1 MSWNKK
7 YILHSESEERV
18 NQFHFSNV
26 QILALLMV
34 CLFILGSFLLVGAD
48 YVSKT
53 LYDKRLREFKA
64 NYNSVVLNLD
74 VIQSRLKELDK
85 QILEI
90 EEKDKAVRTYAGMPE
105 IDIDIKKLGVG
116 GVKSRDSKMLNN
128 LAPAVSR
135 EISDL
140 HLDIEKLSRQVNF
153 ELASYETIYNKV
165 KGDID
170 RIRHIPSI
178 RPVAGGYLNSSFGY
192 RQDPIDAVRRFHQG
206 QDFSVPTGTPIFAP
220 ADGIVKRAYYIG
232 GFGNHIKLDHASG
245 YSTTFA
251 HLSKIF
257 VRHGQKVK
265 RGDVIGETGNTGR
278 STAPHLHYEV
288 RKDGVAVNPVNFYY
302 GDLDTEEFNAML
314 DAANRENQ
322 SLD

>member
-7 YILHSESEERV
+7 YILHSESEETV
-18 NQFHFSNV
+18 KQLHFSNV
-26 QILALLMV
+26 QIIGLVTAS
-34 CLFILGSFLLVGAD
+34 LFILGSFLLIGAD
-48 YVSKT
+48 YASKT

-64 NYNSVVLNLD
+64 NYNSVTVNIEA
-74 VIQSRLKELDK
+74 IQNRLKELDN
-85 QILEI
+85 QILDI
-90 EEKDKAVRTYAGMPE
+90 EEKDKAVRAYAGMPE

-116 GVKSRDSKMLNN
+116 GVDSRDTKILNN
-128 LAPAVSR
+128 LAPAVSK
-135 EISDL
+135 EISEL
-140 HLDIEKLSRQVNF
+140 HIDIEKLSRQVNF
-153 ELASYETIYNKV
+153 ELASYETIYEKV
-165 KGDID
+165 KNDID

-178 RPVAGGYLNSSFGY
+178 RPVAGGFLNSSFGY

-220 ADGIVKRAYYIG
+220 ADGVVKRAYYIG

-257 VRHGQKVK
+257 VRHGQKVN
-265 RGDVIGETGNTGR
+265 RGDIIGETGNTGR

-288 RKDGVAVNPVNFYY
+288 HYRGTPKNPADFFFTQVKN
-302 GDLDTEEFNAML
+302 
-314 DAANRENQ
+314 
-322 SLD
+322 

>member
-7 YILHSESEERV
+7 YILHSETEEKV
-18 NQFHFSNV
+18 NQLHFNNI
-26 QILALLMV
+26 QIVGLLVVALV
-34 CLFILGSFLLVGAD
+34 ILGSFLLVSAD

-64 NYNSVVLNLD
+64 NYNSVALNID
-74 VIQSRLKELDK
+74 AIQNRLEELDK
-85 QILEI
+85 QILDI
-90 EEKDKAVRTYAGMPE
+90 EKKDKAVRSYAGMPE
-105 IDIDIKKLGVG
+105 IDVDIKKLGVG
-116 GVKSRDSKMLNN
+116 GVDYKDTKILNN
-128 LAPAVSR
+128 LAPAVSN
-135 EISDL
+135 EISQL

-153 ELASYETIYNKV
+153 ELVSYESIYEKV
-165 KGDID
+165 KNDIN

-220 ADGIVKRAYYIG
+220 ADGVVKRAYYIG
-232 GFGNHIKLDHASG
+232 GFGNHIKLSHASG

-265 RGDVIGETGNTGR
+265 RGDIIGETGNTGR

-288 RKDGVAVNPVNFYY
+288 HYRGTPKNPADFFFTQAGN
-302 GDLDTEEFNAML
+302 
-314 DAANRENQ
+314 
-322 SLD
+322 

>member
-1 MSWNKK
+1 MFLNKK
-7 YILHSESEERV
+7 YILHSESEQNV
-18 NQFHFSNV
+18 NQFHFSNA
-26 QILALLMV
+26 QILGLVSISLV
-34 CLFILGSFLLVGAD
+34 ILSSFLLIGAD
-48 YVSKT
+48 YVSKI
-53 LYDKRLREFKA
+53 LYDKRLKEFKA
-64 NYNSVVLNLD
+64 NYNSVSLNID
-74 VIQSRLKELDK
+74 AIQSRLKELDN

-105 IDIDIKKLGVG
+105 IDIDLKKLGVG
-116 GVKSRDSKMLNN
+116 GVESREPKFINN
-128 LAPAVSR
+128 LAPAISK

-153 ELASYETIYNKV
+153 ELASYETIYDKV
-165 KGDID
+165 KNDID

-178 RPVAGGYLNSSFGY
+178 RPVSGGYLNSSFGY

-288 RKDGVAVNPVNFYY
+288 HYRGTPKNPADFFF
-302 GDLDTEEFNAML
+302 TQ
-314 DAANRENQ
+314 ANN
-322 SLD
+322 

>member
-7 YILHSESEERV
+7 YILHSESEDAV
-18 NQFHFSNV
+18 NQLHFSNV
-26 QILALLMV
+26 QILGLISLSLIV
-34 CLFILGSFLLVGAD
+34 LCSFLLIGAD

-53 LYDKRLREFKA
+53 LYDKRLKEFKA
-64 NYNSVVLNLD
+64 NYNAVTNNIND
-74 VIQSRLKELDK
+74 IQNRLRELDN
-85 QILEI
+85 QIIDI
-90 EEKDKAVRTYAGMPE
+90 EQKDKAVRAYAGMPE
-105 IDIDIKKLGVG
+105 VDVDIKKLGVG
-116 GVKSRDSKMLNN
+116 GVDSRENMILNN
-128 LAPAVSR
+128 LAPAVSK
-135 EISDL
+135 EISEL
-140 HLDIEKLSRQVNF
+140 QLDIEKLSRQVNF
-153 ELASYETIYNKV
+153 ELASYETIYEKV
-165 KGDID
+165 KTDID

-178 RPVAGGYLNSSFGY
+178 RPVDGGYLNSSFGY

-220 ADGIVKRAYYIG
+220 ADGVVKRAYYIG
-232 GFGNHIKLDHASG
+232 GFGNHIKLNHASG

-288 RKDGVAVNPVNFYY
+288 HYKGTPKNPADFFFTQYKN
-302 GDLDTEEFNAML
+302 
-314 DAANRENQ
+314 
-322 SLD
+322 